1 MREQQRLFN
10 ANVVLIEDMASGT
23 QLTQELIVDG
33 CYAVKSYKPECDKVM
48 RMHAQT
54 AVIENGFVYVPQ
66 TAPWLAEYLHEMA
79 VFPKG
84 KHDDQVDST
93 AQFLDWLKK
102 PMKGWNIFELYRQR
116 AEALAAAQRGEE
128 VQQLENQLPDLME
141 IYRRA
146 RQGYDSGQN
155 TVDRPLPR
163 TPRPPSAARQPAEAA
178 EVSGVKMTLRD

>member
-23 QLTQELIVDG
+23 QLIQELIIDG
-33 CYAVKSYKPECDKVM
+33 CYAVTKYKPECDKVM

-93 AQFLDWLKK
+93 AQYLDWLQK
-102 PMKGWNIFELYRQR
+102 PMKGRGIYEFHRR
-116 AEALAAAQRGEE
+116 KAEALAPAQRGEE
-128 VQQLENQLPDLME
+128 VQPVENQPPDLME

-155 TVDRPLPR
+155 TR
-163 TPRPPSAARQPAEAA
+163 
-178 EVSGVKMTLRD
+178 